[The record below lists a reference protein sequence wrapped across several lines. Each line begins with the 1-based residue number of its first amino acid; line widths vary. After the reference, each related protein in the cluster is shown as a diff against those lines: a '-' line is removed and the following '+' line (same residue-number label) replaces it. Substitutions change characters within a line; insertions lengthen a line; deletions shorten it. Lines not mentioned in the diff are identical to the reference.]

1 MSSKNYLD
9 IWIEPLFRH
18 LLCNRFLF
26 VLVFFFKFEWSTIIV
41 MVRKINKITISIS
54 SWFIPIV
61 LPKTSWCLQIST
73 LYSIK
78 FCKGITTSVIWAS
91 SICVLFI
98 QSVKRTQ
105 FFNITFL
112 LVLFTAAPATAVLE
126 TVIVPL
132 TNMYASL

>member
-26 VLVFFFKFEWSTIIV
+26 VLVFFFKFEWSTIIA
-41 MVRKINKITISIS
+41 MVRKINKITIIIS

-73 LYSIK
+73 LYS
-78 FCKGITTSVIWAS
+78 KGITASVIWAS
-91 SICVLFI
+91 SICVLFISVI

-112 LVLFTAAPATAVLE
+112 LVLFTAAPATAVLG